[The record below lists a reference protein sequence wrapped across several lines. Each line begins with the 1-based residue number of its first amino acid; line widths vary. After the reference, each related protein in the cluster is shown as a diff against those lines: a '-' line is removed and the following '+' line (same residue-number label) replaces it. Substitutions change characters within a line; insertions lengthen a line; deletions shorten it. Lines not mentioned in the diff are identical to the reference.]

1 MFILSEVYIIYVLNK
16 WCSMIPML
24 KEENKI
30 LGFVSQ
36 FFIITHIGQ
45 DYDSN
50 ILWVVQFKKGN
61 SWPSLKK

>member
-1 MFILSEVYIIYVLNK
+1 
-16 WCSMIPML
+16 MIPML

-50 ILWVVQFKKGN
+50 IL
-61 SWPSLKK
+61 